1 MLLRRSND
9 RHDDTAATGAPCL
22 SLPFALRHE
31 RSKIRGRRY
40 CPPQDFFF
48 SFFLNCCCL
57 PQLPLIQRST
67 RASFATRKL
76 PRSTLSFWRR
86 QMPTTFAEPS
96 QRHLNWCAWTT
107 NATKSSAIMT
117 TLMTTTKTAGRVV
130 DYITSIEP
138 HQL

>member
-1 MLLRRSND
+1 MI
-9 RHDDTAATGAPCL
+9 DTTTPPPPARLAFPCL
-22 SLPFALRHE
+22 LPCDMKGQRFADVDIAPHR
-31 RSKIRGRRY
+31 I
-40 CPPQDFFF
+40 FFF
-48 SFFLNCCCL
+48 SFFLNCRCL